1 MNTSVYK
8 VFCYFLLAF
17 SLLIS
22 SRSFGLS
29 GSSSDSV
36 DLEKSYLSLDQLD
49 ENEVIVLDEDH
60 QLAKNLLETFDLQ
73 PDQKVMVV
81 VLDQNQQPINLE
93 EDGSE
98 LLSMINSEL
107 EVKQSLDKVSYKT
120 FDLDDVDQM
129 ALDQI
134 NDYNSDE
141 DGFYQHISE
150 YDLDHKQLD
159 FSSHDGEVDYG
170 RLGKYGFLSV
180 PLSMSGFALVVSGA
194 KLTSGLHSKSIFY
207 PKVIGGIVCF
217 ALALYLFFAKG
228 YYGATLVDTPNLKF

>member
-49 ENEVIVLDEDH
+49 ESEVIVLDEDH
-60 QLAKNLLETFDLQ
+60 QLAKNLLEAFDLQ

-81 VLDQNQQPINLE
+81 ALDQNQQPINLE

-107 EVKQSLDKVSYKT
+107 EVKQSLDQLSYKT
-120 FDLDDVDQM
+120 LDLDDVDQM

-134 NDYNSDE
+134 NDYNIENGQYQNILVADNLNHE
-141 DGFYQHISE
+141 LLNYAGYWGFVGAMFVIYGVVHRSISVNSLGDRGITGVLMMIFGGLLLF
-150 YDLDHKQLD
+150 YDMTND
-159 FSSHDGEVDYG
+159 
-170 RLGKYGFLSV
+170 
-180 PLSMSGFALVVSGA
+180 
-194 KLTSGLHSKSIFY
+194 
-207 PKVIGGIVCF
+207 
-217 ALALYLFFAKG
+217 
-228 YYGATLVDTPNLKF
+228 